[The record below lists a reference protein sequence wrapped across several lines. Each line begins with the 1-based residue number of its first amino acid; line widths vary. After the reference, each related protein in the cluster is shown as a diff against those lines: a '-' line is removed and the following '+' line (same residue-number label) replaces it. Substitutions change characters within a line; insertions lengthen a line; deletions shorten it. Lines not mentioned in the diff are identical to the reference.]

1 MGGLAGLVRGI
12 AIGSAPLVIA
22 SCAALF
28 GAGLAP
34 AVVDW
39 CSATAAGEAIHRQNP
54 TPSREEAFAQI
65 KGYRARLDSEPD
77 TGNRRVQELVSGQ
90 PEAGRDRVHRG
101 TAVAVPI
108 PPSRPRTTL
117 LD

>member
-1 MGGLAGLVRGI
+1 MGGLVGLVRGI
-12 AIGSAPLVIA
+12 ASGSVPLVIA

-65 KGYRARLDSEPD
+65 KAYRACLDSEPD
-77 TGNRRVQELVSGQ
+77 TGDWRFQELVSGQ
-90 PEAGRDRVHRG
+90 PDASRYRVH
-101 TAVAVPI
+101 
-108 PPSRPRTTL
+108 
-117 LD
+117 